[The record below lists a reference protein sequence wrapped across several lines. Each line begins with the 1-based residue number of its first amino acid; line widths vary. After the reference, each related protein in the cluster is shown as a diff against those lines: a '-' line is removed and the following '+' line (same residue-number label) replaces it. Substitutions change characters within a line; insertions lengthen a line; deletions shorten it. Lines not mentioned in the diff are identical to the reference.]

1 MEGVNLKTLTK
12 TEIFAGASEEE
23 VASMLNCLSAKKR
36 KYQKDE
42 IIFHAGDT
50 VASIGVMLTGSA
62 LIENDDIWGNRSVLD
77 YVKEGQI
84 FAETYACALD
94 EKLMVNV
101 IAMSDCEV
109 LFLDVRKILK
119 VCPNACEFHQNLVQ
133 NLLAISAQ
141 KNLNLSR
148 RIFHTSSKTIRGRL
162 LSYLSYQAM
171 ECGKNEFD
179 IPYNRQQ
186 LADYLG
192 VDRSAMSNELGKM
205 QKDGLIEVKRNHFRI
220 LDVDVT
226 A

>member
-1 MEGVNLKTLTK
+1 MEGVNLKALTK

-101 IAMSDCEV
+101 M
-109 LFLDVRKILK
+109 L
-119 VCPNACEFHQNLVQ
+119 
-133 NLLAISAQ
+133 
-141 KNLNLSR
+141 
-148 RIFHTSSKTIRGRL
+148 
-162 LSYLSYQAM
+162 
-171 ECGKNEFD
+171 
-179 IPYNRQQ
+179 
-186 LADYLG
+186 
-192 VDRSAMSNELGKM
+192 
-205 QKDGLIEVKRNHFRI
+205 
-220 LDVDVT
+220 
-226 A
+226 

>member
-1 MEGVNLKTLTK
+1 MEGVNLKALTK
-12 TEIFAGASEEE
+12 TEIFFGATEEE
-23 VASMLNCLSAKKR
+23 VSSMLNCLSAKKK

-42 IIFHAGDT
+42 IIYHAGDT
-50 VASIGVMLTGSA
+50 VSSIGVMLKGNA

-141 KNLNLSR
+141 KNLSLSR

-171 ECGKNEFD
+171 ESGKEEFD

-192 VDRSAMSNELGKM
+192 VGSSAMSNELGKM

-220 LDVDVT
+220 LDVD
-226 A
+226 

>member
-1 MEGVNLKTLTK
+1 MLK
-12 TEIFAGASEEE
+12 G
-23 VASMLNCLSAKKR
+23 N
-36 KYQKDE
+36 
-42 IIFHAGDT
+42 
-50 VASIGVMLTGSA
+50 A

-171 ECGKNEFD
+171 EREKEEFD

-205 QKDGLIEVKRNHFRI
+205 QKDGLIEVKRNHSGYWMWI
-220 LDVDVT
+220 DEMDLKWI
-226 A
+226 

>member
-1 MEGVNLKTLTK
+1 
-12 TEIFAGASEEE
+12 
-23 VASMLNCLSAKKR
+23 MLNCLSAKKK

-42 IIFHAGDT
+42 IIFHAGDI
-50 VASIGVMLTGSA
+50 VSSIGVMLKGNA

-133 NLLAISAQ
+133 NL
-141 KNLNLSR
+141 NLSR

-171 ECGKNEFD
+171 EREKEEFD

-220 LDVDVT
+220 LDVD
-226 A
+226 

>member
-1 MEGVNLKTLTK
+1 MESVNLKALTK
-12 TEIFAGASEEE
+12 TEIFAGATEEE
-23 VASMLNCLSAKKR
+23 VSSMLNCLSAKKK

-42 IIFHAGDT
+42 IIFHAGDI
-50 VASIGVMLTGSA
+50 VSSIGVMLKGNA

-148 RIFHTSSKTIRGRL
+148 RIFHTSSKTIL

-171 ECGKNEFD
+171 EREKEEFD

-220 LDVDVT
+220 LDVD
-226 A
+226 

>member
-1 MEGVNLKTLTK
+1 MESVNLKALTK
-12 TEIFAGASEEE
+12 TEIFARATEEE
-23 VASMLNCLSAKKR
+23 VSSMLNCLSAKKK

-42 IIFHAGDT
+42 IIFHAGDI
-50 VASIGVMLTGSA
+50 VSSIGVMVKGNA

-84 FAETYACALD
+84 FAETYACALN

-133 NLLAISAQ
+133 NL
-141 KNLNLSR
+141 NLSR

-171 ECGKNEFD
+171 EREKEEFD

-220 LDVDVT
+220 LDVD
-226 A
+226 

>member
-1 MEGVNLKTLTK
+1 
-12 TEIFAGASEEE
+12 
-23 VASMLNCLSAKKR
+23 MLNCLSAKKK

-42 IIFHAGDT
+42 IIFHAGDI
-50 VASIGVMLTGSA
+50 VSSIGVMLKGNA

-141 KNLNLSR
+141 KNLNLSDASFTLHR
-148 RIFHTSSKTIRGRL
+148 RRSV
-162 LSYLSYQAM
+162 
-171 ECGKNEFD
+171 
-179 IPYNRQQ
+179 
-186 LADYLG
+186 ADYC
-192 VDRSAMSNELGKM
+192 
-205 QKDGLIEVKRNHFRI
+205 LICLIRQWSVKRKSSIFRI
-220 LDVDVT
+220 IGSSLQIIWE
-226 A
+226 

>member
-1 MEGVNLKTLTK
+1 MEGVNLKVLTK

-23 VASMLNCLSAKKR
+23 VASMLKCLSARKK
-36 KYQKDE
+36 KYQKEE
-42 IIFHAGDT
+42 IIFHAGDR
-50 VASIGVMLTGSA
+50 VASIGVMLKGNA

-171 ECGKNEFD
+171 EHGENEFD
-179 IPYNRQQ
+179 ILYNRQQ

-226 A
+226 V

>member
-1 MEGVNLKTLTK
+1 MESVNLKALTK
-12 TEIFAGASEEE
+12 TEIFAGATEEE
-23 VASMLNCLSAKKR
+23 VSSMLNCLSAKK
-36 KYQKDE
+36 KTYQTDE
-42 IIFHAGDT
+42 IIFH
-50 VASIGVMLTGSA
+50 
-62 LIENDDIWGNRSVLD
+62 
-77 YVKEGQI
+77 
-84 FAETYACALD
+84 

-171 ECGKNEFD
+171 EREN
-179 IPYNRQQ
+179 
-186 LADYLG
+186 YLG

-220 LDVDVT
+220 LDVD
-226 A
+226 

>member
-1 MEGVNLKTLTK
+1 MESVNLKALTK
-12 TEIFAGASEEE
+12 TEIFARATEEE
-23 VASMLNCLSAKKR
+23 VSSMLNCLSAKKK

-42 IIFHAGDT
+42 IIFHAGDI
-50 VASIGVMLTGSA
+50 VSSIGVMLKGNA

-162 LSYLSYQAM
+162 LSYLAM
-171 ECGKNEFD
+171 EREKEEFD

-220 LDVDVT
+220 LDVD
-226 A
+226 

>member
-1 MEGVNLKTLTK
+1 MLK
-12 TEIFAGASEEE
+12 G
-23 VASMLNCLSAKKR
+23 N
-36 KYQKDE
+36 
-42 IIFHAGDT
+42 
-50 VASIGVMLTGSA
+50 A

-109 LFLDVRKILK
+109 LF
-119 VCPNACEFHQNLVQ
+119 HQNLVQ

-171 ECGKNEFD
+171 EREKEEFD

-220 LDVDVT
+220 LDVD
-226 A
+226 

>member
-1 MEGVNLKTLTK
+1 MEGVNLKALTK
-12 TEIFAGASEEE
+12 TEIFAGATEEE
-23 VASMLNCLSAKKR
+23 VSSMLDCLSAKKKKYR
-36 KYQKDE
+36 KEE

-50 VASIGVMLTGSA
+50 VSSIGVMLKGRA

-101 IAMSDCEV
+101 IAMSECEV

-119 VCPNACEFHQNLVQ
+119 VCPNACEFHQNLVK

-148 RIFHTSSKTIRGRL
+148 RIFHTSSKTIRGRV

-171 ECGKNEFD
+171 ESGQEEFD

-220 LDVDVT
+220 LDVD
-226 A
+226 

>member
-1 MEGVNLKTLTK
+1 MESVNLKALTK
-12 TEIFAGASEEE
+12 TEIFAGATEEE
-23 VASMLNCLSAKKR
+23 VSSMLNCLSAKKK

-42 IIFHAGDT
+42 IIFHAGDI
-50 VASIGVMLTGSA
+50 VSSIGVML
-62 LIENDDIWGNRSVLD
+62 
-77 YVKEGQI
+77 KEGQI

-171 ECGKNEFD
+171 EREKEEFD

-220 LDVDVT
+220 LDVD
-226 A
+226 

>member
-1 MEGVNLKTLTK
+1 MESVNLKALTK
-12 TEIFAGASEEE
+12 TEIFARATEEE
-23 VASMLNCLSAKKR
+23 VSSMLNCLSAKKK

-42 IIFHAGDT
+42 IIFHAGDI
-50 VASIGVMLTGSA
+50 VSSIGVMLKGNA

-84 FAETYACALD
+84 FAETYACALN

-133 NLLAISAQ
+133 NL
-141 KNLNLSR
+141 NLSR

-171 ECGKNEFD
+171 EREKEEFD

-220 LDVDVT
+220 LDVD
-226 A
+226 

>member
-1 MEGVNLKTLTK
+1 MESVNLKALTK
-12 TEIFAGASEEE
+12 TEIFAGATEEE
-23 VASMLNCLSAKKR
+23 VSSMLNCLSEKK

-42 IIFHAGDT
+42 IIFHAGDI
-50 VASIGVMLTGSA
+50 VSSIGVMLKGNA

-171 ECGKNEFD
+171 EREKEEFD

-220 LDVDVT
+220 LDVD
-226 A
+226 

>member
-1 MEGVNLKTLTK
+1 MR
-12 TEIFAGASEEE
+12 S
-23 VASMLNCLSAKKR
+23 S
-36 KYQKDE
+36 
-42 IIFHAGDT
+42 FHAGDI
-50 VASIGVMLTGSA
+50 VSSIGVMLKGNA

-148 RIFHTSSKTIRGRL
+148 RIFHTSSKTIR
-162 LSYLSYQAM
+162 
-171 ECGKNEFD
+171 
-179 IPYNRQQ
+179 
-186 LADYLG
+186 ADYC
-192 VDRSAMSNELGKM
+192 
-205 QKDGLIEVKRNHFRI
+205 LICLIRQWSVKRKSSIFRI
-220 LDVDVT
+220 TGSSLQIIWE
-226 A
+226 

>member
-1 MEGVNLKTLTK
+1 MESVNLKALTK
-12 TEIFAGASEEE
+12 TEIFAGATEEE
-23 VASMLNCLSAKKR
+23 VSSMLNCLSAKKK

-42 IIFHAGDT
+42 IIFHAGDI
-50 VASIGVMLTGSA
+50 VSSIGVMLKGNA

-133 NLLAISAQ
+133 

-171 ECGKNEFD
+171 EREKEEFD

-220 LDVDVT
+220 LDVD
-226 A
+226 

>member
-1 MEGVNLKTLTK
+1 MESVNLKALTK
-12 TEIFAGASEEE
+12 TEIFAGATEEE
-23 VASMLNCLSAKKR
+23 VSSMLNCLSAKKK

-42 IIFHAGDT
+42 IIFHAG
-50 VASIGVMLTGSA
+50 VMLKGNA

-171 ECGKNEFD
+171 EREKEEFD

-220 LDVDVT
+220 LDVD
-226 A
+226 